1 MITLTIKSLKGNI
14 IKDAIVIYD
23 GEEHESNGKISIDTH
38 DKITITVKAKGYSDN
53 TFTIKKSDYDIEK
66 DVLML
71 PTKTVEEVVTKT
83 VIDASPII
91 EGGFSNLILCFP
103 ILCCI

>member
-38 DKITITVKAKGYSDN
+38 DKRTITVKAKG
-53 TFTIKKSDYDIEK
+53 
-66 DVLML
+66 
-71 PTKTVEEVVTKT
+71 
-83 VIDASPII
+83 
-91 EGGFSNLILCFP
+91 
-103 ILCCI
+103 